1 MNNPENQGSIYY
13 QQQANSEF
21 ETAVRRG
28 FWRSVLSWFS
38 QKSNRLLPFD
48 EIRQLLPFHGQHY
61 AGLREIPI
69 DQIVGS
75 VARYNDFDRAFI
87 PKQRHTKERWI
98 SIDMANLQSVN
109 LPPIDAYKIG
119 EVYFV
124 KDGNHRVS
132 VARDKGQ
139 AFIDAYITEISTPL
153 PVTNIDDILSLV
165 RDQER
170 LEFFDKTNIKKIRP
184 QAEIELTLPGQYQKL
199 LEHISVHRWFMGERM
214 KSEISVEEAVADWY
228 DEVYLPL
235 ANLILAQNILQNFP
249 KRTVADLYLWII
261 EHLWYLREE
270 YQQEISLE
278 QAVEHFK
285 QVFSKKRGNPITGL
299 FMRLAELLVETPAI
313 EASLL
318 PEDMLK
324 NEAKDQTGEEFSS
337 PADPSDEHQSDLPN
351 QK

>member
-1 MNNPENQGSIYY
+1 MNNPENQGSVFY

-28 FWRSVLSWFS
+28 FWRSVLSWFT
-38 QKSNRLLPFD
+38 QKNNRLLPFD
-48 EIRQLLPFHGQHY
+48 EIRQMLPFHGQHY

-87 PKQRHTKERWI
+87 PKQRHTKDRWI
-98 SIDMANLQSVN
+98 SVDMANLQSVN

-153 PVTNIDDILSLV
+153 PVTNIDDILALV

-170 LEFFDKTNIKKIRP
+170 LDFFDKTNIQKIRP
-184 QAEIELTLPGQYQKL
+184 NAKIELTLPGQYQKL
-199 LEHISVHRWFMGERM
+199 FEHISVHRWFMGER
-214 KSEISVEEAVADWY
+214 KQSEITLEEAVIDWY

-235 ANLILAQNILQNFP
+235 EKVILAQDVLQNFP
-249 KRTVADLYLWII
+249 RRTVTDLYLWII

-270 YQQEISLE
+270 YQQEVSIE
-278 QAVEHFK
+278 QAVEHFT
-285 QVFSKKRGNPITGL
+285 QVFSKKRMNTIAGL
-299 FMRLAELLVETPAI
+299 FLRLAELLVETPAI
-313 EASLL
+313 EASPL
-318 PEDMLK
+318 PEELLK
-324 NEAKDQTGEEFSS
+324 NESRGEEGSS
-337 PADPSDEHQSDLPN
+337 PTDPVDENQSDLPN